1 MLFYLTYLTYL
12 EKNYIWLL
20 YRMNQAPGVNYTI
33 RQLEDKS
40 NELSSKIRNDYYG
53 TLKTKMVTAIIPG
66 REAEGPVSVSVGI
79 LQYQVSTITK
89 RYEYAKVLDPV
100 TQQTVN
106 NLYAGLQNAINI
118 PLDKTPPAQPIRSRR
133 GGRYS
138 KRRLTKRNSNK
149 RRNTKR
155 RRGSRK

>member
-1 MLFYLTYLTYL
+1 
-12 EKNYIWLL
+12 
-20 YRMNQAPGVNYTI
+20 MNNAVVVNYTI
-33 RQLEDKS
+33 SQLEGKI
-40 NELSSKIRNDYYG
+40 NELSGKIRNDYYG
-53 TLKTKMVTAIIPG
+53 TLKNKMVTAIIPG

-79 LQYQVSTITK
+79 LQYQASNIAK
-89 RYEYAKVLDPV
+89 KNEYAKVLDPV

-106 NLYAGLQNAINI
+106 NLYAGLQNAINL
-118 PLDKTPPAQPIRSRR
+118 PLDQTPPAQQTRSRR

-138 KRRLTKRNSNK
+138 KRRPTKRGSKK

>member
-1 MLFYLTYLTYL
+1 
-12 EKNYIWLL
+12 
-20 YRMNQAPGVNYTI
+20 MNQVPGVNYTI
-33 RQLEDKS
+33 DQLERKLG
-40 NELSSKIRNDYYG
+40 ELADKIRGDYYG
-53 TLKTKMVTAIIPG
+53 TLKNKMVTAIIPG

-79 LQYQVSTITK
+79 LQYQASNIAK
-89 RYEYAKVLDPV
+89 KNEYAKVLDPV

-106 NLYAGLQNAINI
+106 NLYAGLQNAINL
-118 PLDKTPPAQPIRSRR
+118 PLDKTPPAQPTRSRR

-138 KRRLTKRNSNK
+138 KRRPTKRATKK

>member
-1 MLFYLTYLTYL
+1 
-12 EKNYIWLL
+12 
-20 YRMNQAPGVNYTI
+20 MNNAPVGNYTI
-33 RQLEDKS
+33 SQLEGKI
-40 NELSSKIRNDYYG
+40 NELSGKIRNDYYG
-53 TLKTKMVTAIIPG
+53 TLKNKMVTAIIPG

-79 LQYQVSTITK
+79 LQYQASNIAK
-89 RYEYAKVLDPV
+89 KNEYAKVLDPV

-106 NLYAGLQNAINI
+106 NLYAGLQNAINL
-118 PLDKTPPAQPIRSRR
+118 PLDKTPPAQPTQSRR

-138 KRRLTKRNSNK
+138 KRRPTKRGSKK